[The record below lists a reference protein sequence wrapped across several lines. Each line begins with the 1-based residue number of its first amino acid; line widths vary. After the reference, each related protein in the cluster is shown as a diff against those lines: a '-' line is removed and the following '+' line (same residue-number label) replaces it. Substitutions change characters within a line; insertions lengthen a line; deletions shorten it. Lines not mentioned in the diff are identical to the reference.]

1 MQGFLK
7 PKLIFPRISMV
18 LLASALAICLCLGL
32 SNPSYA
38 ASNNGNVRGLV
49 GSWLVKVTATSG
61 PPPTSF
67 QALYTFIPG
76 GGVVETD
83 ETDFTTQSLASP
95 AHGAWKSIGKGRF
108 ASRILNF
115 FFDAKGN
122 PAGTVEV
129 RETETLSKNGK
140 IYTGSGEFTAFNL
153 QGKKTDSGTFT
164 TQATR
169 ITVKLP

>member
-7 PKLIFPRISMV
+7 PKLILPRLSV
-18 LLASALAICLCLGL
+18 ALLASALAICLCLGL

-38 ASNNGNVRGLV
+38 ASNNGNARELV

-61 PPPTSF
+61 PPPPSF
-67 QALYTFIPG
+67 HALYTFIPG
-76 GGVVETD
+76 NSVIETD

-129 RETETLSKNGK
+129 RETETLSKNGN
-140 IYTGSGEFTAFNL
+140 IYTGSGEFTTFNR
-153 QGKKTDSGTFT
+153 QGKQIDFGTFT
-164 TQATR
+164 TRATR

>member
-7 PKLIFPRISMV
+7 PKLILPRLSV
-18 LLASALAICLCLGL
+18 TLLASTLAICLCLGL

-49 GSWLVKVTATSG
+49 GSWLVNVTATSG
-61 PPPTSF
+61 PPPQRF

-76 GGVVETD
+76 NSIVETD

-129 RETETLSKNGK
+129 RETEMLSTSGN
-140 IYTGSGEFTAFNL
+140 IYTGSGEFTTFNL
-153 QGKKTDSGTFT
+153 QGKKIDFGTFT
-164 TQATR
+164 TRATR